1 MKKMEFQRII
11 IFLLFVA
18 LSCSGVQK
26 EDEEV
31 NPNRLFLKKDPQAEE
46 VFRVFLSSDEY
57 VVSQMRYDSTIMR
70 KEDPGGDRF
79 ITEELSKFDKINETR
94 EGVIKVWLYPDTGRL
109 MKVRPLEL
117 TYLVEIDNL
126 IVEDIQRWNFTF
138 PKRVVVPSHF
148 KIRYRVMLQKKQS
161 DREIMREVR
170 DQMRQKKVT
179 R

>member
-1 MKKMEFQRII
+1 MKKIEFQRIL

-18 LSCSGVQK
+18 LSCSAVQK
-26 EDEEV
+26 ADEEGS
-31 NPNRLFLKKDPQAEE
+31 PNKLFLKKDPQAKE

-57 VVSQMRYDSTIMR
+57 VVSQMRFDNTIMR
-70 KEDPGGDRF
+70 EDDPGGDKF

-94 EGVIKVWLYPDTGRL
+94 EGVIKVWLYPDSGRL

-148 KIRYRVMLQKKQS
+148 EIRYRVMLQKKQS

-170 DQMRQKKVT
+170 DQLREKKVT